1 MLARWHQLGLH
12 VGVHLL
18 ELNAC
23 SLITCITV
31 QGVSAEP
38 LVNFFTKESSAIS
51 CLLFFDTDFCFG
63 MLPRRRFE
71 VEAFLSNK
79 LTNQP
84 VKQEERIPG

>member
-23 SLITCITV
+23 SLITCITI

-51 CLLFFDTDFCFG
+51 CLLFLIQTFALTEIREQTYVHACIPYRSGTFG
-63 MLPRRRFE
+63 
-71 VEAFLSNK
+71 SGD
-79 LTNQP
+79 LTTNDD
-84 VKQEERIPG
+84 